1 MDMKMAPP
9 CPGNVTVT
17 VMCLSGCSAGK
28 TMPPWCSFEEFL
40 GAFLRIQSS
49 PLNVHVIIVL
59 VSVSM
64 PVKRINFLKTLT
76 MEGK

>member
-1 MDMKMAPP
+1 
-9 CPGNVTVT
+9 
-17 VMCLSGCSAGK
+17 
-28 TMPPWCSFEEFL
+28 MPPWCSFEEFF